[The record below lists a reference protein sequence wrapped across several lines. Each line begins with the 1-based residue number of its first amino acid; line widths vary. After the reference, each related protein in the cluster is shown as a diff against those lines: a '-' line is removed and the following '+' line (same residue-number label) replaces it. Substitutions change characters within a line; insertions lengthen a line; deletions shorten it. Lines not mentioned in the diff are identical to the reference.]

1 MNTNWNWEQFL
12 NVDLVSQVVSKKGKE
27 FIHIS
32 IILPFND
39 FTCKIMFELSYIQNV
54 IENKKSRYQWKL
66 EYRKSLE

>member
-39 FTCKIMFELSYIQNV
+39 FTCKIMLELSYIQTLV
-54 IENKKSRYQWKL
+54 ENEKSR
-66 EYRKSLE
+66 